1 MSKSQTTNGHQEP
14 APFNIAIIGAGLVGL
29 PIALGL
35 IYRNIPVTIYE
46 QTHALKE
53 IGAGIGISGSGKA
66 CLNFLDPKLAE
77 TLETVANKSPTGYQ
91 CIDGFSQEDVRLR
104 PKDKLFDMVYDTP
117 GGGAYLCHR
126 AQLLAAMIDLV
137 SPDRLKLG
145 KRVDTITR
153 GEDNEKMVIK
163 FCDGTSAEADGVIG
177 CDGIKSRVRQ
187 IIAGIDNP
195 ASYPRYAHE
204 SAYRCLVDMDE
215 AFPVLGHLAK
225 RQILF
230 AGHGAHIMAYP
241 VADFKYLNVAAF
253 VRDSGDWPHDQK
265 HTVSANKDDI
275 VDSFSRF
282 GPYVRDLVKLLPDE
296 LNRWGMFDTL
306 DHPLSS
312 FTNGRITLA
321 GDAAHG
327 TTPHVGYG
335 AGMGIEDATVLTAVL
350 EQAAMV
356 LKKGDR
362 GISKEDALVHAFET
376 YDSVHRERAQWLVR
390 ISRRQGELVKWE
402 VPEIGGDWDRIY
414 KDMDERIPPLLLFD
428 WEGMIRQATDEFAR
442 RIHS

>member
-14 APFNIAIIGAGLVGL
+14 APFNISIIGAGFT
-29 PIALGL
+29 
-35 IYRNIPVTIYE
+35 Y
-46 QTHALKE
+46 ALKE

-66 CLNFLDPKLAE
+66 CLNFLDPKLAK

-104 PKDKLFDMVYDTP
+104 SKDKLFDMVYGTP

-137 SPDRLKLG
+137 SPHRLKLG
-145 KRVDTITR
+145 KRVDTITK

-163 FCDGTSAEADGVIG
+163 FCDGTSAEANGVMG
-177 CDGIKSRVRQ
+177 CDGIKSRVGR
-187 IIAGIDNP
+187 IVAGIDNP
-195 ASYPRYAHE
+195 ASYPRYAHK
-204 SAYRCLVDMDE
+204 SAYRCLVDMNK

-241 VADFKYLNVAAF
+241 LADCKYLNVVAF
-253 VRDSGDWPHDQK
+253 FRDSGDWSHDQK
-265 HTVSANKDDI
+265 HTFSANKDDI

-282 GPYVRDLVKLLPDE
+282 GPYMRDP
-296 LNRWGMFDTL
+296 GMFDTL

-321 GDAAHG
+321 DDAAHD
-327 TTPHVGYG
+327 TTPHLRYG
-335 AGMGIEDATVLTAVL
+335 AEMGIEDATVLIAVL

-362 GISKEDALVHAFET
+362 GISKEDALVHAFGT
-376 YDSVHRERAQWLVR
+376 YDSVHRERAQWLVQ

-402 VPEIGGDWDRIY
+402 VPEIEGDWDGIY
-414 KDMDERIPPLLLFD
+414 KDTDEQILPLLLFD
-428 WEGMIRQATDEFAR
+428 
-442 RIHS
+442 